1 MSHKKSR
8 EVMFADETT
17 VISSG
22 IQSDRLTS
30 QDLLNVTK
38 CSCKLTINIDKM
50 SEYIT
55 ILNEKLIYKKVL
67 QVSRYTA
74 GQVKLFA

>member
-38 CSCKLTINIDKM
+38 WLSSCKLTINIDERP
-50 SEYIT
+50 SDRRCP
-55 ILNEKLIYKKVL
+55 NVL
-67 QVSRYTA
+67 PYLM
-74 GQVKLFA
+74 KN